1 MKEENQPYINEILDF
16 MKRDN
21 YKPLTVQELA
31 KEFNTEDAE
40 SFKEFVKALVIMEEK
55 GLIIRARNDRYG
67 LPEQMNFVKGK
78 VSGHAK
84 GFAFVVPEK
93 KMRVMYLFPLLKQTM
108 LCTEI
113 LCLQECHQNHQ
124 VLVVKEPL

>member
-1 MKEENQPYINEILDF
+1 MKEENQPYMNEILDF

-55 GLIIRARNDRYG
+55 GLIIRARND
-67 LPEQMNFVKGK
+67 
-78 VSGHAK
+78 
-84 GFAFVVPEK
+84 
-93 KMRVMYLFPLLKQTM
+93 
-108 LCTEI
+108 
-113 LCLQECHQNHQ
+113 
-124 VLVVKEPL
+124 